1 MALEKLPVLRW
12 SDVATTLEN
21 RTDGLIDY
29 ITNLFKAVPLNVE
42 GMFLSM
48 GNGLWS
54 AGAKLL
60 QQSSGAEA
68 GVVSKMGEASNK
80 IVGSFYTGLT
90 GDWVIPGIITV
101 FACIAGIFAVFRG
114 QGAMV
119 LLKRIMAFACGIAL
133 FLNMGAIAAARPD
146 SSGHPSAE

>member
-1 MALEKLPVLRW
+1 MLRLGLYVTP
-12 SDVATTLEN
+12 DVATTLEN

-68 GVVSKMGEASNK
+68 GVVSKMGAASNK

-90 GDWVIPGIITV
+90 GDWVIPGMITV
-101 FACIAGIFAVFRG
+101 FVCLAAIFAVFCG
-114 QGAMV
+114 QGIMV
-119 LLKRIMAFACGIAL
+119 LLKRVMAFACGIAL
-133 FLNMGAIAAARPD
+133 FLSIGAKH
-146 SSGHPSAE
+146 SSGER